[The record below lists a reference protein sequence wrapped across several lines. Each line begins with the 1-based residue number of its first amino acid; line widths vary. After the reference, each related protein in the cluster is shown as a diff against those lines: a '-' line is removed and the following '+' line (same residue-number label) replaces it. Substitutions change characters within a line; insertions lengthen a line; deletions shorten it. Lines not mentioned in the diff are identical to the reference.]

1 MCDAFG
7 VHVQEV
13 ASTLDLTSVTVR
25 TVLQN
30 ARRKMEGY
38 DGAYQAPTR
47 EAQAQVAG
55 LLRDCLAHVQGFDA
69 PRLEKIMADDAQ
81 ARFDSGGEFVAPSG
95 TVVGSSTVAKLLT
108 KFANGTGPIS
118 FAFRM
123 LNGLPA
129 ALGHSK
135 GRPRWAKRFVLLIDT
150 REGLISEIHIVLATA
165 KLTAIRFEPV

>member
-1 MCDAFG
+1 
-7 VHVQEV
+7 
-13 ASTLDLTSVTVR
+13 
-25 TVLQN
+25 
-30 ARRKMEGY
+30 MEGY
-38 DGAYQAPTR
+38 DRAYQAPTR

-69 PRLEKIMADDAQ
+69 PRLEKIMAADA
-81 ARFDSGGEFVAPSG
+81 RVLFDSGGEFVAPSG